1 MELQFFSAFDS
12 HNTNFKSLIGLI
24 VEKFRPVKIFC
35 FSKRFL
41 TDGMTG
47 TFVDNTTIYK
57 CHYCLLM
64 VTETNTRI
72 DHEVQDYANGLYEDG
87 TITILCHGQ
96 EAISE
101 AIQKNSRFFISL
113 YSIGKLLY
121 SRDGINV
128 LDLTRRYDIS
138 DAPNKAYKHY
148 QHRIALAEAF
158 LIGAS
163 ECLAKEQY
171 AVCTFLLHQVVEQCC
186 IGIIRVFLA
195 YRSEVHNLKRLLLL
209 CNAFSDAPYNLFLSG
224 TMEDSRLFEIL
235 VKSYSQARYGSTFH
249 VQRQDAY
256 SLSEKIKRFLEMTEG
271 MCEDE
276 ISRLEKLESKEIEK
290 EVPNV

>member
-1 MELQFFSAFDS
+1 M
-12 HNTNFKSLIGLI
+12 
-24 VEKFRPVKIFC
+24 
-35 FSKRFL
+35 
-41 TDGMTG
+41 DGMSG
-47 TFVDNTTIYK
+47 TFVENTTAYQ

-64 VTETNTRI
+64 VTDTNTRI
-72 DHEVQDYANGLYEDG
+72 DHEVQDYANSLYEDG

-128 LDLTRRYDIS
+128 LNLTRRYDIA
-138 DAPNKAYKHY
+138 DAPIKAYKHY
-148 QHRIALAEAF
+148 QHRISLAEAF
-158 LIGAS
+158 LIGAN

-171 AVCTFLLHQVVEQCC
+171 TVCTFLLHQVVEQCC
-186 IGIIRVFLA
+186 IGLIRVFLA

-224 TMEDSRLFEIL
+224 TKEDSRLFEIL
-235 VKSYSQARYGSTFH
+235 VKSYSQARYGNTFQ
-249 VQRQDAY
+249 VQKQDANA
-256 SLSEKIKRFLEMTEG
+256 LSEKIARFLEMTES
-271 MCEDE
+271 MCEEE
-276 ISRLEKLESKEIEK
+276 ISRLEKMEPKEIEK
-290 EVPNV
+290 EVSNV